1 MLSSVL
7 ESPNRELEKNVK
19 AARQHIADT
28 EKWLTSQLEAFNPSL
43 GVMKLRSLLAAIT
56 RKEAAQEDHKK
67 KLLES
72 PNPIAKR
79 AHQFIGVAESR
90 YNGNVE
96 SFKELRQ
103 QVQDAIEE
111 KKPGKKAGSSN
122 RHHTPDGAPAPD
134 PRVEARFA
142 SLEKA
147 TADRIKE
154 VAAAVSLQAKQQA
167 AAVSLQAKQAAAA
180 AGAAR
185 AQTNRPSEPP
195 KKLYGGGKRTAE
207 EELAHQ
213 ESFRQGGRAAEDRSA
228 SQTEGKTQYDGRT
241 NEQQLLYMAGR
252 EEATGELVMCTD
264 GVNRTL
270 KEYIAFQAGAAPAN
284 QIQQHLAHMQGREAG
299 RLQATHERLQA
310 TQYGVPGQPYQG
322 HLPQFEPGHPALT
335 HTTYP
340 ALTHTT
346 YPALHHSPLPPAQHT
361 ETLALHGPLTAPPPQ
376 QFQTVQQPPSAT
388 VYRAQFQDHA
398 QLHAS
403 LPSQHQT
410 PVPAHQPALYQT
422 PMPPPGPAPGMA
434 FHGGLHLPQ
443 PSLGQSS
450 GRSAQEL
457 ALEVRALEEQLEQA
471 RAVAAENVVPRASAW
486 QRQGF
491 QGPGS

>member
-7 ESPNRELEKNVK
+7 DQSPNRDLEKNVK

-28 EKWLTSQLEAFNPSL
+28 EKWLTSQLEAFSPSI
-43 GVMKLRSLLAAIT
+43 GVMKLRSLLASIT

-147 TADRIKE
+147 TADSIKE

-195 KKLYGGGKRTAE
+195 KKLYGGGKRTAD

-213 ESFRQGGRAAEDRSA
+213 ASFAQGGRAAEDRSA

-252 EEATGELVMCTD
+252 EAAAGELVMCTD

-270 KEYIAFQAGAAPAN
+270 KEYVAFQAGAAPAN

-299 RLQATHERLQA
+299 RLQATHQQLQA

-376 QFQTVQQPPSAT
+376 QFQ
-388 VYRAQFQDHA
+388 DHA

-410 PVPAHQPALYQT
+410 PVPAHQPALYPP

-486 QRQGF
+486 LRQGF